1 MQLQPYSFGGE
12 EMEKFVAV
20 AGNIGVGKTT
30 LVQKLCNNLGW
41 TPFFEP
47 EQENPY
53 LPDFY
58 NDMQTWAFHSQ
69 VFFLTR
75 RLRAHKKLCLH
86 SGSVIQDRSVY
97 EDAEIFA
104 HNLYQQNQIGDRDYQ
119 TYQELYRVLVEFL
132 PPPDLV
138 LYIKA
143 SVPTLQNRIK
153 LRGRDYEEQIDP
165 EYLTQLNVLYDQW
178 IDQFS
183 LCPVLTIPGDDLDFV
198 ANNGHLDLIINKVQE
213 KLTGKEIVI
222 FTEKEMNNS

>member
-1 MQLQPYSFGGE
+1 MK
-12 EMEKFVAV
+12 KFVAV

-30 LVQKLCNNLGW
+30 LVKRLCDNLDW

-47 EQENPY
+47 EKENPY
-53 LPDFY
+53 LSDFY
-58 NDMQTWAFHSQ
+58 KDMQTWAFHSQ

-75 RLRAHKKLCLH
+75 RLRAHKDLCAH

-104 HNLYQQNQIGDRDYQ
+104 HNLYRQKQIGERDYQ
-119 TYQELYRVLVEFL
+119 TYQELYQVLVEFL

-143 SVPTLQNRIK
+143 SVPTLQQRIK
-153 LRGRDYEEQIDP
+153 QRGRDYEDQIDP
-165 EYLTQLNVLYDQW
+165 NYLTQLNELYNQW
-178 IDQFS
+178 IDDFS

-198 ANNGHLDLIINKVQE
+198 ANNGHLNLIIEKVQE
-213 KLTGKEIVI
+213 KLTGKDVVI
-222 FTEKEMNNS
+222 FTEREMNGR

>member
-1 MQLQPYSFGGE
+1 
-12 EMEKFVAV
+12 MEKFVAV

-30 LVQKLCNNLGW
+30 LVQKLCDILNW

-47 EQENPY
+47 ESENPY

-58 NDMQTWAFHSQ
+58 KDMQTWAFHSQ

-75 RLRAHKKLCLH
+75 RLRAHKNLCSH
-86 SGSVIQDRSVY
+86 TGSVIQDRSVY

-104 HNLYQQNQIGDRDYQ
+104 HNLYRQEQIGERDYQ
-119 TYQELYRVLVEFL
+119 TYRELYHVLVEFL

-143 SVPTLQNRIK
+143 SVPTLQQRIK
-153 LRGRDYEEQIDP
+153 LRGRDYEEEIDP
-165 EYLTQLNVLYDQW
+165 AYLEQLNSLYNSW
-178 IDQFS
+178 IEEFN

-198 ANNGHLDLIINKVQE
+198 ANNGHLDLIIKKVEE
-213 KLTGKEIVI
+213 KLTGKEVVV
-222 FTEKEMNNS
+222 FTEHEMNNC

>member
-1 MQLQPYSFGGE
+1 
-12 EMEKFVAV
+12 MEKFVAV

-30 LVQKLCNNLGW
+30 LVQKLCDNLNW

-47 EQENPY
+47 ESDNPY

-58 NDMQTWAFHSQ
+58 HDMQTWAFHSQ

-75 RLRAHKKLCLH
+75 RLRAHKNLCAC

-104 HNLYQQNQIGDRDYQ
+104 HNLYKQRQITDRDYQ
-119 TYQELYRVLVEFL
+119 TYQELYQALVEFL

-143 SVPTLQNRIK
+143 SVPTLQERIK
-153 LRGRDYEEQIDP
+153 KRGREYEEGLDP
-165 EYLTQLNVLYDQW
+165 AYLGQLNQLYDNW
-178 IDQFS
+178 IENLD
-183 LCPVLTIPGDDLDFV
+183 LCPVLTIPGDNLDFV
-198 ANNGHLDLIINKVQE
+198 ANNGHLDLVIKKVKE
-213 KLTGKEIVI
+213 KLTGKEVVV
-222 FTEKEMNNS
+222 FTDSEINGDTSKWD

>member
-1 MQLQPYSFGGE
+1 
-12 EMEKFVAV
+12 MEKFVAV

-30 LVQKLCNNLGW
+30 LVQKLCSILGW

-47 EQENPY
+47 ESENPY

-58 NDMQTWAFHSQ
+58 QDMQTWAFHSQ

-75 RLRAHKKLCLH
+75 RLRAHKNLCSR

-104 HNLYQQNQIGDRDYQ
+104 HNLYRQKQIAERDYQ
-119 TYQELYRVLVEFL
+119 TYRELYQVLVEFL

-143 SVPTLQNRIK
+143 SVPTLQQRIK
-153 LRGRDYEEQIDP
+153 LRGRDYEEEIDP
-165 EYLTQLNVLYDQW
+165 AYLDQLNLLYDSW
-178 IDQFS
+178 IEAFD

-198 ANNGHLDLIINKVQE
+198 ANNGHLDLIIKKVQE
-213 KLTGKEIVI
+213 KLTGKEVVV
-222 FTEKEMNNS
+222 FTEHEMNNC

>member
-1 MQLQPYSFGGE
+1 
-12 EMEKFVAV
+12 MEKFVAV

-30 LVQKLCNNLGW
+30 LVQKLCGKLSW

-47 EQENPY
+47 ESENPY

-58 NDMQTWAFHSQ
+58 QDMQTWAFHSQ

-75 RLRAHKKLCLH
+75 RLRAHKTLCAH
-86 SGSVIQDRSVY
+86 PGSVIQDRSLY

-104 HNLYQQNQIGDRDYQ
+104 RNLYRQKQIGERDYQ
-119 TYQELYRVLVEFL
+119 TYRELYQALVEFL

-143 SVPTLQNRIK
+143 SVPTLQSRIK
-153 LRGRDYEEQIDP
+153 QRGRNYEEKIDP
-165 EYLTQLNVLYDQW
+165 LYLEGLNALYNQW
-178 IDQFS
+178 IEEFS

-198 ANNGHLDLIINKVQE
+198 SNNGHFDLITRKIAE
-213 KLTGKEIVI
+213 KLTGKEIVV
-222 FTEKEMNNS
+222 FTEREVNGY

>member
-1 MQLQPYSFGGE
+1 
-12 EMEKFVAV
+12 MEKFVAV

-30 LVQKLCNNLGW
+30 LVQKLCDNLGW

-47 EQENPY
+47 ERDNPY

-58 NDMQTWAFHSQ
+58 KDMQTWAFHSQ

-75 RLRAHKKLCLH
+75 RLRAHKDLCVH
-86 SGSVIQDRSVY
+86 PGSVIQDRSVY

-104 HNLYQQNQIGDRDYQ
+104 HNLYKQKQIGERDYQ
-119 TYQELYRVLVEFL
+119 TYLELYHVLVEFL

-143 SVPTLQNRIK
+143 SVPTLLTRIK
-153 LRGRDYEEQIDP
+153 QRGRDYEEEIDP
-165 EYLTQLNVLYDQW
+165 GYLEGLNTLYNQW
-178 IDQFS
+178 IDDFN

-198 ANNGHLDLIINKVQE
+198 ANNGHLDLVIGKVQE
-213 KLTGKEIVI
+213 KLTGKEVVV
-222 FTEKEMNNS
+222 FTDKEMNDV

>member
-1 MQLQPYSFGGE
+1 
-12 EMEKFVAV
+12 MEKFVAV

-30 LVQKLCNNLGW
+30 LVQKLCGKLNW

-47 EQENPY
+47 ESENPY

-58 NDMQTWAFHSQ
+58 QDMQTWAFHSQ

-75 RLRAHKKLCLH
+75 RLRAHKNLCAH

-104 HNLYQQNQIGDRDYQ
+104 HNLYRQQQIGERDYQ
-119 TYQELYRVLVEFL
+119 TYRELYQALVEFL

-153 LRGRDYEEQIDP
+153 LRGRDYEETIDP
-165 EYLTQLNVLYDQW
+165 AYLEQLNDLYDSW
-178 IDQFS
+178 IDNFD
-183 LCPVLTIPGDDLDFV
+183 LCPVLTVPGDDLDFV
-198 ANNGHLDLIINKVQE
+198 ANNGHFDLIIEKVQE
-213 KLTGKEIVI
+213 KLTGKDVVV
-222 FTEKEMNNS
+222 FTKQEMKNS